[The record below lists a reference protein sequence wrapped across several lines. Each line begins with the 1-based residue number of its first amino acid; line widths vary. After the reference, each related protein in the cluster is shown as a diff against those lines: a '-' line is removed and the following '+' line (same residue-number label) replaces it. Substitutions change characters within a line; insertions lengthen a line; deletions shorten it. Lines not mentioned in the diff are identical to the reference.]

1 MDDLLHF
8 MSILL
13 QLVLGP
19 GIAEGHRQLIHSLV
33 RKREHVVGVVLEVAL
48 VVESVARMKI
58 LIVTWI
64 RRLESPG
71 GKDGLMFLLHLLL
84 VDHGMVKS
92 IENELESRLES
103 LLLEYTHHLGPDG
116 NVGESQ
122 SHFQTLPVFL
132 HQNAVFI
139 LLDVTGLREVLAS
152 LADGKRAGHDLG
164 VVETSVTLGP
174 TGQAGGVPRKITSIT
189 FCQLVA

>member
-64 RRLESPG
+64 RRLES
-71 GKDGLMFLLHLLL
+71 
-84 VDHGMVKS
+84 
-92 IENELESRLES
+92 
-103 LLLEYTHHLGPDG
+103 
-116 NVGESQ
+116 
-122 SHFQTLPVFL
+122 
-132 HQNAVFI
+132 
-139 LLDVTGLREVLAS
+139 
-152 LADGKRAGHDLG
+152 
-164 VVETSVTLGP
+164 
-174 TGQAGGVPRKITSIT
+174 QAEKT
-189 FCQLVA
+189 A